1 MPDKEN
7 KPAQLAG
14 KYLTFKLDKEEYG
27 IEILKVIEIIGLQK
41 ITPVPRTPDYVKGV
55 INLRG
60 IIHPVMDLKK
70 RFGMT
75 NTEYTDQTCIIVIII
90 EKNDTKE
97 QVGVLVDS
105 VSEVVDISAE
115 EIEEVPQMGN
125 NLNADFITGMA
136 KDKENE
142 SVTILLNVEKILSK
156 AEVANL
162 SQISTPAAASK
173 KNQSQEG

>member
-1 MPDKEN
+1 MPTKEN
-7 KPAQLAG
+7 KPARLAG
-14 KYLTFKLDKEEYG
+14 KYLTFKLDEEEYG

-70 RFGMT
+70 KFGMT
-75 NTEYTDQTCIIVIII
+75 DTEYTDQTCIIVVTI
-90 EKNDTKE
+90 EKDDSKE
-97 QVGVLVDS
+97 QIGVLVDS
-105 VSEVVDISAE
+105 VSEVVDIGAG
-115 EIEEVPQMGN
+115 EIEEVPHMGN

-142 SVTILLNVEKILSK
+142 SVKILLNVEKILSK
-156 AEVANL
+156 VEFDNL
-162 SQISTPAAASK
+162 SKISTPAEAK
-173 KNQSQEG
+173 KNRKNQED